1 MATIEDMDRRIAEAK
16 ERLAQYEA
24 RKRAMLAKE
33 REQARKWRT
42 ALLATVGETVLV
54 AAGCDWTRL
63 DLDALRSWLVSHADE
78 AHAQLVGQER
88 TPAQAKAALDDFKA
102 TRARKEEENQT
113 EEQNVQPDTTGD
125 GQWHPEESQNQ
136 YQQQW

>member
-16 ERLAQYEA
+16 ERLAQFEA
-24 RKRAMLAKE
+24 KRRAMLAKE
-33 REQARKWRT
+33 REQARKWRA
-42 ALLATVGETVLV
+42 ALLATVGETVLT

-63 DLDALRSWLVSHADE
+63 DLDALRSWLVAHSDE
-78 AHAQLVGQER
+78 AHARLVGQER

-102 TRARKEEENQT
+102 TRSRKAEA
-113 EEQNVQPDTTGD
+113 EQPEPPSVTPDTAGND
-125 GQWHPEESQNQ
+125 QWHPEEGQNQ

>member
-16 ERLAQYEA
+16 ERLAQFEA
-24 RKRAMLAKE
+24 KKRAMLAKE
-33 REQARKWRT
+33 REQARKWRG
-42 ALLATVGETVLV
+42 ALLATVGETVLT

-63 DLDALRSWLVSHADE
+63 DLNALRSWLVAHSDE
-78 AHAQLVGQER
+78 AHSQLVGQER

-102 TRARKEEENQT
+102 TRSRKEEES
-113 EEQNVQPDTTGD
+113 QPEPSSVTADTSGN
-125 GQWHPEESQNQ
+125 GQWHPEQ

>member
-1 MATIEDMDRRIAEAK
+1 MATIEDMDKRIAEAK

-24 RKRAMLAKE
+24 KKRAMLAKE

-42 ALLATVGETVLV
+42 ALLTTVGETVLT
-54 AAGCDWTRL
+54 A
-63 DLDALRSWLVSHADE
+63 SWLVSHADE
-78 AHAQLVGQER
+78 AHAQLIGPER

-113 EEQNVQPDTTGD
+113 EEQSVQPTTTGD